1 MARKT
6 VITDE
11 SRATFAEL
19 AAQGSS
25 NSKISA
31 AMGIS
36 LHVVRKYR
44 ADHDTNVAIDRV
56 RLTETIPQQ
65 LTALANGMVILGDA
79 VAALRNDI
87 ADVHTTNKK
96 LTKAMKRLQVE
107 NKDLRATRKD
117 ARAKVRELRRELW
130 NVRGY

>member
-11 SRATFAEL
+11 SRAMFAEL
-19 AAQGSS
+19 AAQGLS

-44 ADHDTNVAIDRV
+44 ADHLTNVAIERV
-56 RLTETIPQQ
+56 RLTETMPQQ
-65 LTALANGMVILGDA
+65 LVALANGMVILGDA

-87 ADVHTTNKK
+87 ADLTVIGRK

>member
-6 VITDE
+6 VITHE

-19 AAQGSS
+19 AAQGLS

-65 LTALANGMVILGDA
+65 LTAQANAMVILA
-79 VAALRNDI
+79 ESVAALRNDI
-87 ADVHTTNKK
+87 ADIHVTNKK